1 MPNTKSHPEHHLHQ
15 ALEREQHSAEQH
27 TAAEKKKK
35 KLLQVMPQEPQTA
48 HEKALYD
55 RAVFTWT
62 APEYIQHPKSKN
74 WFLAAAIVV
83 GIIILVD
90 ILTQDYTMALAI
102 IVLAGVYLYIHTH
115 HPPKEIRIVIS
126 NMGIKV
132 GNMIFPFS
140 SIQAFWMHY
149 QPPHLTTLNLRV
161 KEHFFSDIIIQ
172 LNHEDPVP
180 IRHFLCGQIPE
191 WEGKNERFSDVVLRL
206 LKL

>member
-1 MPNTKSHPEHHLHQ
+1 MPKTKKS
-15 ALEREQHSAEQH
+15 
-27 TAAEKKKK
+27 K
-35 KLLQVMPQEPQTA
+35 KLLNVMPPAPQTV

-55 RAVFTWT
+55 HAVFTWV
-62 APEYIQHPKSKN
+62 APEYIQHPKSKV
-74 WFLAAAIVV
+74 WFLAAAIIA
-83 GIIILVD
+83 GIVILID
-90 ILTQDYTMALAI
+90 ILTQDYTMALAVV
-102 IVLAGVYLYIHTH
+102 VLAGVYLYIHAH
-115 HPPKEIRIVIS
+115 HPPKEIRIIIS

-132 GNMIFPFS
+132 GSMLFPYT

-180 IRHFLCGQIPE
+180 IRHFLCGQIKE
-191 WEGKNERFSDVVLRL
+191 WEGKNERLSDVMLRL